1 MTPLFITRL
10 DIGLERFSGL
20 GHAFIQRQHGLGAKI
35 IKQAAGLLVKQRQ
48 IIFDPGRGQALTDIA
63 VNRALSGVAR
73 EPRAPVAAKAGDP
86 LGVQRDLAR
95 GQDPDRADLFNRA
108 LGLDIKRANTVD
120 LVIQQI
126 DAIRPPGA
134 HRENI
139 QQRAAPADLAM
150 LRDLLDKTVALALQA
165 VFERLQPQRL
175 ADLQQQAVGA
185 QIIRRQQPLHDG
197 RHGRHEDAAPERRQ
211 GRQRLQALR
220 DDILIGREQI
230 VGQDLPVREGDD
242 RGGLRL
248 A

>member
-1 MTPLFITRL
+1 MRALFITRL

-20 GHAFIQRQHGLGAKI
+20 GHALVQRQHGLGAQI

-63 VNRALSGVAR
+63 VNRALPGVAR

-86 LGVQRDLAR
+86 LGIQRDLAR
-95 GQDPDRADLFNRA
+95 GQDPDRADLFNRT
-108 LGLDIKRANTVD
+108 LGLDIKRANAVD
-120 LVIQQI
+120 LIVKHI
-126 DAIRPPGA
+126 DAIGPPGA

-150 LRDLLDKTVALALQA
+150 LRDLLDKAVALALQA
-165 VFERLQPQRL
+165 VLERLQRQRL

-185 QIIRRQQPLHDG
+185 QIIHRQQPLHDG

-211 GRQRLQALR
+211 GGQRLEAL
-220 DDILIGREQI
+220 
-230 VGQDLPVREGDD
+230 
-242 RGGLRL
+242 
-248 A
+248 